1 MEVIEDHLA
10 RRREIHGLYVR
21 SLSGID
27 GIEVHDNPSPDFNSN
42 FWLTTITLDPEV
54 ISTTPDELRLALDAN
69 NIESRLLWRP
79 MHIQPVY
86 SDSPY
91 YGGTVAE
98 DLFARGL
105 CLPSGSS
112 LSDAD
117 IARVVETILS
127 SLKRR

>member
-1 MEVIEDHLA
+1 
-10 RRREIHGLYVR
+10 
-21 SLSGID
+21 
-27 GIEVHDNPSPDFNSN
+27 
-42 FWLTTITLDPEV
+42 
-54 ISTTPDELRLALDAN
+54 
-69 NIESRLLWRP
+69 
-79 MHIQPVY
+79 MHIQPVH

-127 SLKRR
+127 SVKRR